1 MQALEFDFEWEA
13 ANGIKGAELACTWA
27 SLRVRVNN
35 WGLYTILT
43 KATNFHFIAIGYRR
57 LDFRPVRWM

>member
-1 MQALEFDFEWEA
+1 MLW
-13 ANGIKGAELACTWA
+13 GSRSPTL
-27 SLRVRVNN
+27 SLLVSRWHTESLPLH